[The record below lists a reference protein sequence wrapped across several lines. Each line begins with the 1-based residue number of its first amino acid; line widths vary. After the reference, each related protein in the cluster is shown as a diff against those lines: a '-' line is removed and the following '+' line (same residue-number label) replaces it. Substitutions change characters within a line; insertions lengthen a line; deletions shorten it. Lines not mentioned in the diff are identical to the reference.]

1 MITIR
6 PILPSDYECW
16 STLYADYALF
26 YQVKQTK
33 EMRDKLW
40 TWPHDA
46 NHKVNGLLAVTN
58 GGIAVG
64 LAHYR
69 PFSRPLSAST
79 GGFLYDLFVQPST
92 RDEGVGKQLINAV
105 IQIGKERKWTVIRW
119 ITAEN
124 NYRARGSYDKIAT
137 QTKWVTYD
145 ISL

>member
-6 PILPSDYECW
+6 PILPSDYESW
-16 STLYADYALF
+16 STLYANYALF
-26 YQVKQTK
+26 YQVNQTK

-40 TWPHDA
+40 AWLHDA
-46 NHKVNGLLAVTN
+46 NLEVNGLLAVTD

-64 LAHYR
+64 LVHYR

-79 GGFLYDLFVQPST
+79 GGFLDDLFVQPSA
-92 RDEGVGKQLINAV
+92 RGEEIGKLLISAV

-145 ISL
+145 VSL